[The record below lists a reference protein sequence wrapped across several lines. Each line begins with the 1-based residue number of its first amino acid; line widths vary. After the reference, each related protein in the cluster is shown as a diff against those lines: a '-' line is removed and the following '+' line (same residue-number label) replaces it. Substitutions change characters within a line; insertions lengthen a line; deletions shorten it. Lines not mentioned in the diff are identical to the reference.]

1 MGAYKTYILV
11 WGSLLVL
18 TVVTW
23 AVSYVHL
30 GLFNAVVAL
39 TIASVKASLVAL
51 FFMHLKNE
59 KELVW
64 AFALFPLGFLG
75 LLIIGTLVDSMFR

>member
-1 MGAYKTYILV
+1 MAAYKTYILV

-75 LLIIGTLVDSMFR
+75 LLILGTLVDSMFR